1 MARHSAK
8 HFLYVTSL
16 SFFYNLMNRDY
27 YFSPTFLG
35 EKTKIRRGRD
45 LVPRSRLVSSRV
57 EVHNSV
63 VFVIKAY
70 VQKDH
75 TK

>member
-1 MARHSAK
+1 
-8 HFLYVTSL
+8 
-16 SFFYNLMNRDY
+16 MNRDY
-27 YFSPTFLG
+27 SFSPTILDK
-35 EKTKIRRGRD
+35 KTKIRRGQD
-45 LVPRSRLVSSRV
+45 IVPRSRLVSSRV

-63 VFVIKAY
+63 VFVIKAS